1 MLGYLWRRLPQSLG
15 VVLGVSAVVFF
26 LIRLIPGDPAM
37 LMLPDGA
44 PQAQIEQLRRELGL
58 DRAVVLQYVV
68 FLGRAVRGDLGRSLF
83 FDKPALAII
92 GAAIPNTLLLAS
104 CALGLA
110 LALAIPIGILSAVKR
125 DSAWDTVGMG
135 LATLGQSLPPFWLGL
150 MLMSVFA
157 VALRWLPTTGMGTP
171 AHLVLPSVTLGTYIM
186 ALTTRLVRSGMLDV
200 LSEDY
205 IRTARSK
212 GLPERR
218 VFLRHALRNLLIPIV
233 TVVGLQLGSLLG
245 GAIITETVFAWPGV
259 GTVVYRAIGS
269 RDYPLIQA
277 AVLVVSVYFIFIN
290 LAVDLLYTYL
300 DPRIRYR

>member
-1 MLGYLWRRLPQSLG
+1 MGGYLWRRLLQSLG
-15 VVLGVSAVVFF
+15 AVLGVSAVVFV

-44 PQAQIEQLRRELGL
+44 PSAQIAQLHQELGL
-58 DRAVVLQYVV
+58 DRPVVLQYVV
-68 FLGRAVRGDLGRSLF
+68 FLKRALRGDLGRSLF

-92 GAAIPNTLLLAS
+92 GAALPNTLLLAAT
-104 CALGLA
+104 ALGLA
-110 LALAIPIGILSAVKR
+110 LALAIPIGILSAVRR
-125 DSAWDTVGMG
+125 DSVWDAVGMG
-135 LATLGQSLPPFWLGL
+135 LATIGQSLPPFWLGL
-150 MLMSVFA
+150 MLMAVFA
-157 VALRWLPTTGMGTP
+157 VALRWLPTSGMGTA

-200 LSEDY
+200 LAEDY

-212 GLPERR
+212 GLSERR
-218 VFLRHALRNLLIPIV
+218 VLLQHALRNLLIPIV
-233 TVVGLQLGSLLG
+233 TVIGLQLGSLLG

-277 AVLVVSVYFIFIN
+277 AVLVVSVYFVFIN
-290 LAVDLLYTYL
+290 LAVDLLYAYL